1 MKNEDF
7 PSIGKSKKPQQSVW
21 NDVQTETGHDI
32 TPTLTKALLLM
43 NENLVEMR
51 ESNRRVEEKLEKI
64 NTQVNQTA
72 LDAELHQSTMN
83 KLIENVQ
90 SPIQN
95 VLGPVT
101 HQIKPELLKS
111 KIGLQSIYDNLCDLK
126 TDLKND
132 YEIRHKRPTSS
143 LQPPIPN
150 KQIAASENTIR
161 DDSLTMK

>member
-1 MKNEDF
+1 AQCDGEHHSLNGQCHVIQQYRADLKEEVTKALESGKLRRNDYTNLRSDFNMKNEDF

-21 NDVQTETGHDI
+21 NGVQTETGHDI
-32 TPTLTKALLLM
+32 TPDSTKALLLI

-90 SPIQN
+90 SLIHN

-101 HQIKPELLKS
+101 HP
-111 KIGLQSIYDNLCDLK
+111 
-126 TDLKND
+126 
-132 YEIRHKRPTSS
+132 
-143 LQPPIPN
+143 
-150 KQIAASENTIR
+150 
-161 DDSLTMK
+161 